1 MRTRFISVLALIS
14 SFFSCRDSGN
24 PEKDASYWIAR
35 GDSLV
40 AKTFDTLRNTLLRAI
55 GEHGFAGA
63 VSFCNT
69 EALKLTNTFA
79 GEGVAIKRTSD
90 KLRNPMNA
98 PDNLEKEILSEYL
111 NLKKENKELKPVL
124 KKDAAGNHH
133 YFKPIIVQTM
143 CLSCHG
149 DKSGPLL
156 PDTWQAIEQ
165 KYPNDKAF
173 DYKEGDLRGIWHVTF
188 SERK

>member
-1 MRTRFISVLALIS
+1 MLVFILF
-14 SFFSCRDSGN
+14 SFLLSCRDSGN
-24 PEKDASYWIAR
+24 PEKDASYWMAR

-63 VSFCNT
+63 ISFCNT
-69 EALKLTNTFA
+69 EALNLTNTFA
-79 GEGVAIKRTSD
+79 GEGVTVKRTSD
-90 KLRNPMNA
+90 KIRNPLNA
-98 PDNLEKEILSEYL
+98 PDEMEKKILAEYL
-111 NLKKENKELKPVL
+111 TQKKENKALQPVL

-133 YFKPIIVQTM
+133 YFKPILVQAL

-156 PDTWQAIEQ
+156 PETWQAIQQ
-165 KYPNDKAF
+165 KYPDDKAF
-173 DYKEGDLRGIWHVTF
+173 DYKEGDLRGIWHISF
-188 SERK
+188 SGKKIIRQ